1 MIEVWDGEADLLPLA
16 TSWMNEAVPGEYN
29 VYKGM
34 KTIREMHEDEFSD
47 ILVWKDFLGKVV
59 GFMGIQVHDVFFTDR
74 PYAAVRGWYVLPGHR
89 WHARAFIK
97 GAMRWAARHG
107 CESLLVCS
115 SKLCPNSDKFLK
127 KMKFNHFET
136 VYAGDV

>member
-1 MIEVWDGEADLLPLA
+1 MIEVWDGEANLLPLA

-34 KTIREMHEDEFSD
+34 KDLREMHDDEFSD
-47 ILVWKDFLGKVV
+47 VLVLKDFLGKVV
-59 GFMGIQVHDVFFTDR
+59 DAMGIQVYDVFFTDIS
-74 PYAAVRGWYVLPGHR
+74 YAAVRYWYVLPRFR
-89 WHARAFIK
+89 WLARSFIK

-115 SKLCPNSDKFLK
+115 SKLCPNSDKFLT
-127 KMKFNHFET
+127 KMKFKVFET

>member
-16 TSWMNEAVPGEYN
+16 ASWMNEAVPGEYN

-34 KTIREMHEDEFSD
+34 KDLREMHDDEFSD
-47 ILVWKDFLGKVV
+47 VLVLKDFLGKVV
-59 GFMGIQVHDVFFTDR
+59 GAMGIQVHDVFFTDR
-74 PYAAVRGWYVLPGHR
+74 SYAAIRYWYVLPRFR
-89 WHARAFIK
+89 WLARPFIK

-115 SKLCPNSDKFLK
+115 SKLCPNSDKFLT
-127 KMKFNHFET
+127 KMKFKLFET
-136 VYAGDV
+136 VYVGDV